1 MLTIINFARDL
12 VRKRN
17 KDIDFV
23 KVKRVKIDYGI
34 ALTMVLSES
43 SR

>member
-34 ALTMVLSES
+34 ALTMVLSKS

>member
-1 MLTIINFARDL
+1 MLAIINFARHF

-23 KVKRVKIDYGI
+23 KGRVKIDYGI
-34 ALTMVLSES
+34 TVTMVLSEM